1 MTYFLMK
8 RALLCFLLF
17 VPFLAWQAKANTD
30 TLRINIQDA
39 EVLLLQRNL
48 DLLAA
53 NFHVSAKEAMLRNA
67 HKWNNPTLLLDQN
80 IYNQHAKTWFPL
92 PPGGQTYV
100 QVQQLIRL
108 ANKHSKEIA
117 IAADDNKIAELQ
129 LDDLLRNLRLTLHT
143 DLYRMA
149 ALQKKLGLFQV
160 QIQKLDQVNLAMQS
174 AFEKGLLSQKENLRI
189 KASLFQ
195 LRQEA
200 LVNEQERMQ
209 LQAELQSI
217 LALPATMNIVSTES
231 TDIQADN
238 SLLQN
243 FAQLPVN
250 TLLDSAL
257 HSRPDYLVKQMSSTM
272 QEHTLAL
279 EKANRVPDVL
289 MGLEYDYNSNYIP
302 RYWGATLSMP
312 LPVFN
317 TGKQRVQ
324 AQSAEL
330 KSVQQLTA
338 SYAKQVA
345 AEVNQNVKVLNTDA
359 ELLSQVQKDFGSNYD
374 LLFNSVMS
382 SYQNREIS
390 FLEFIDFFDTYR
402 NTKGQQIDLGA
413 QVLIDITKLNSSVA
427 TNIIKK

>member
-209 LQAELQSI
+209 LQSELQSL
-217 LALPATMNIVSTES
+217 LATQASTPIYSTEM
-231 TDIQADN
+231 TEIDADQ
-238 SLLQN
+238 SLLQKCST
-243 FAQLPVN
+243 LPLNV
-250 TLLDSAL
+250 LVDSAL
-257 HSRPDYLVKQMSSTM
+257 RLRPDYLVKELNSTM
-272 QEHTLAL
+272 QKHVVALA
-279 EKANRVPDVL
+279 KANQIPDLLTGV
-289 MGLEYDYNSNYIP
+289 EYDYNSNYIP
-302 RYWGATLSMP
+302 RYWGLTLSMP
-312 LPVFN
+312 LPIMN

-324 AQSAEL
+324 AEEAEW
-330 KSVQQLTA
+330 KSLQQLDQA
-338 SYAKQVA
+338 YAKEVG
-345 AEVNQNVKVLNTDA
+345 AEVNQNLQVLRSDVS
-359 ELLSQVQKDFGSNYD
+359 LLTQVQKDFGSNYD